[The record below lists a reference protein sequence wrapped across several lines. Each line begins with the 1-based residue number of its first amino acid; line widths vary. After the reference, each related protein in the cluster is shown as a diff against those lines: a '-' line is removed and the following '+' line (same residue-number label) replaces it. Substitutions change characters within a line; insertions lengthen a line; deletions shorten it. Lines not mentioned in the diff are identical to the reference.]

1 MELIKNNIHM
11 NVIKKNLV
19 TTFFVNHE
27 GVVNEAYPEIK
38 QIISK
43 QERVIADNVSVRNNQ
58 VVIDGTFSYQMLYY
72 SDGSELA
79 YGLEGE
85 SGFQETIKVPEIE
98 EAEATARLEV
108 ISASVQMVNPRNY
121 IYKIQVMAYIT
132 IEQLEDLECAKAVQ
146 QDGIMVLEKTMDTLS
161 VAADKTDT
169 FRITEQLTVPAG
181 KPAIDKIVWKDVRI
195 KNMNTRV
202 LNRQVEIQGTL
213 SVFAIY
219 IADVENSPEQWIET
233 TVDFSGVVEVEEAD
247 EDQISY
253 VDAKLHTVNLAA
265 TADENYETKTIE
277 LSALLRL
284 NIKLY
289 EESGITTIEDVYAN
303 DCKLVP
309 KIEEKS
315 YNRLLVKNQ
324 ARTKNTIKIDTPQG
338 GGNILQLCNG
348 SAGLKIEN
356 IIVGDN
362 SVKIMGKLNAQ
373 IIYISSDDKNPVQA
387 KNQEVLFEHKIDAE
401 NISPQD
407 KYYIDWRTE
416 EVSANMVNTN
426 QVEIKTVIAMEV
438 LVFRT
443 ETGNF
448 ITEIEEEPL
457 DMEEVSHIPLVRG
470 YIVQSG
476 DTLWQL
482 AKKNHTTSSEIMRIN
497 ELKEEH
503 IRKGDKLLIVK
514 SCQ

>member
-19 TTFFVNHE
+19 TTFYVNHE
-27 GVVNEAYPEIK
+27 AMVNEAHPEIK

-43 QERVIADNVSVRNNQ
+43 QERVIADNVSIRNSQ
-58 VVIDGTFSYQMLYY
+58 VIIDGTFSYQILYY
-72 SDGSELA
+72 SDDSEMA

-85 SGFQETIKVPEIE
+85 SGFQEMIKVPDIE
-98 EAEATARLEV
+98 EADGTVRLEV
-108 ISASVQMVNPRNY
+108 ISASVQLVNPRNY

-132 IEQLEDLECAKAVQ
+132 IEQIEDLECAKAIA
-146 QDGIMVLEKTMDTLS
+146 QDGVMVLGKSIDTLLA
-161 VAADKTDT
+161 VDDKTET
-169 FRITEQLTVPAG
+169 FRVSEQIAVPAG

-195 KNMNTRV
+195 KNINTRV
-202 LNRQVEIQGTL
+202 LERQIEIQGTL
-213 SVFAIY
+213 SVFMIY

-233 TVDFSGVVEVEEAD
+233 TVGFSGVIEMEEAG
-247 EDQISY
+247 EGQISY
-253 VDAKLHTVNLAA
+253 VDAKLHTVNLMPAA
-265 TADENYETKTIE
+265 DQNYETKSVE

-289 EESGITTIEDVYAN
+289 EESEIETIEDVYAN
-303 DCKLVP
+303 DRKLIP

-324 ARTKNTIKIDTPQG
+324 ARTKNTIKIEVEPENG
-338 GGNILQLCNG
+338 HILQLCNG
-348 SAGLKIEN
+348 NAHLKIEN
-356 IIVGDN
+356 IIAGDN
-362 SVKIMGKLNAQ
+362 CVKIMGKLNAQ
-373 IIYISSDDKNPVQA
+373 IIYISSDDKNPIQS
-387 KNQEVLFEHKIDAE
+387 KNQEVSFEHKIDAE
-401 NISPQD
+401 NISSQD

-416 EVSANMVNTN
+416 EVSANMVNTS
-426 QVEIKTVIAMEV
+426 QVEIKAVIAMEV
-438 LVFRT
+438 LAFRA
-443 ETGNF
+443 EKGNF
-448 ITEIEEEPL
+448 ITEIGEEPQ
-457 DMEEVSHIPLVRG
+457 DMEELSRIPLVRG

-482 AKKNHTTSSEIMRIN
+482 AKKNHTTIDEIMRIN
-497 ELKEEH
+497 ELKENH